1 MSQASASTKS
11 DAAIAWYNQPIG
23 NEKNTS
29 PDRRAVAGLY
39 IPVSLM
45 VANLAF
51 LKTDFESLA
60 FFKRVWLLFKKQK
73 RPEKSGFFEM
83 FRFFFK

>member
-1 MSQASASTKS
+1 M
-11 DAAIAWYNQPIG
+11 
-23 NEKNTS
+23 
-29 PDRRAVAGLY
+29 Y

-60 FFKRVWLLFKKQK
+60 FFKRVWLFFKQQK
-73 RPEKSGFFEM
+73 RPEKSGFLEM
-83 FRFFFK
+83 FGLILKIKKPDEIWLSWINFRRTLHEFAR